1 MVKQY
6 HAKQI
11 LTYSLHNMKNIPLS
25 SFVHPSVRIECE
37 KFSIGEN
44 SYIGPGCVITCK
56 EFTAGDYL
64 YFSSNV
70 EVGRGGCTGPNSIV
84 NIGNHVGVFENTII
98 NPSDRVTIGND
109 VGIGC
114 ECLLWTHGA
123 WLDVLQGFPADF
135 GPIVIGNNVWLPA
148 RSIML
153 PNTSIGDN
161 CVIGT
166 GSTITKNIP
175 AGSLAA
181 GTPCKVLRENYYP
194 KLLTKQQKQLIIEQ
208 IVREWFDDLVPHKNI
223 TSVVG
228 VEVYSDLVVAIIQKE
243 YSTFINVD
251 KREIQG
257 KVDYV
262 VEDLRDFM
270 RRKGIKIYTGK
281 PFKSIGAYYQAV

>member
-1 MVKQY
+1 
-6 HAKQI
+6 
-11 LTYSLHNMKNIPLS
+11 MKNIPSS

-37 KFSIGEN
+37 TFTIGEN
-44 SYIGPGCVITCK
+44 CYIGPGCVITCK
-56 EFTAGDYL
+56 EFVAGDYL

-84 NIGNHVGVFENTII
+84 TIGNHVGVFENTVI

-175 AGSLAA
+175 SGSLAA

-194 KLLTKQQKQLIIEQ
+194 KQLSKQDKQTIVEQ
-208 IVREWFDDLVPHKNI
+208 IVGEWYNTLVPHKNI

-228 VEVYSDLVVAIIQKE
+228 VEVSVDLIVAVIQKDHT
-243 YSTFINVD
+243 TFIDVEERSIRGNIDPV
-251 KREIQG
+251 I
-257 KVDYV
+257 
-262 VEDLRDFM
+262 EDLRDFM

-281 PFKSIGAYYQAV
+281 PFKSLGAYYQTT

>member
-1 MVKQY
+1 
-6 HAKQI
+6 
-11 LTYSLHNMKNIPLS
+11 MKNIPAS
-25 SFVHPSVRIECE
+25 SFIHPSVRIECE

-44 SYIGPGCVITCK
+44 CYIGPGCVITCK

-84 NIGNHVGVFENTII
+84 TIGNHVGVFENTVI
-98 NPSDRVTIGND
+98 NPSERVTIGND

-135 GPIVIGNNVWLPA
+135 GPITIGDSVWLPA

-166 GSTITKNIP
+166 GSTITKDIP

-181 GTPCKVLRENYYP
+181 GTPCKVLRENCYP
-194 KLLTKQQKQLIIEQ
+194 KTLSREKKHTIINRVVQ
-208 IVREWFDDLVPHKNI
+208 EWFTDLVPHKNI
-223 TSVVG
+223 TSVTG
-228 VEVYSDLVVAIIQKE
+228 VEVYSHLVVAVIQKD
-243 YSTFINVD
+243 YTTFIDVD
-251 KREIQG
+251 KRLILG
-257 KVDYV
+257 IVDPV

-281 PFKSIGAYYQAV
+281 PFKSIGAHYQTV